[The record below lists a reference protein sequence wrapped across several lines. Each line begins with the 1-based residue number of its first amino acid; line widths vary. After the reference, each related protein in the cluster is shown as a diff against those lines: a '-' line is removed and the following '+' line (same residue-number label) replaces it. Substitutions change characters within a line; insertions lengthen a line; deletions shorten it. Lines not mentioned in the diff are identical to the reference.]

1 MEAVMTSKRLYKSRT
16 ERMVDGVCGGIAE
29 YLGLDVTLI
38 RILWVLLTLFG
49 GTGIILYIVAMI
61 VMPAA
66 PPGTVAPG
74 APVTPR
80 SHGANGKF
88 WGAMLIAFGT
98 LLLLDNIGI
107 PIWHHWWGFSWSV
120 VLPLLLILAGVAFL
134 YGGRNG
140 IMASPEPKPVNDAP
154 GPEPAAAPEPAPSPR
169 TNRLYRSRADKKILG
184 VCGGIANH
192 IGTDP
197 TIVRLL
203 FVIAGFASFGFMILL
218 YLAMAI
224 VVPQEPIVPVTNPV
238 S

>member
-1 MEAVMTSKRLYKSRT
+1 MASKRLYKSRT

-38 RILWVLLTLFG
+38 RIVWVLLTLFG
-49 GTGIILYIVAMI
+49 GTGIVLYIVAMI

-66 PPGTVAPG
+66 PVTTPG
-74 APVTPR
+74 AEIPATPR

-88 WGAMLIAFGT
+88 WGALLIAFGA
-98 LLLLDNIGI
+98 LLLLDNLGI
-107 PIWHHWWGFSWSV
+107 PIWHRWWGFSWSV

-140 IMASPEPKPVNDAP
+140 IMTSTEAKPDAGQAPE
-154 GPEPAAAPEPAPSPR
+154 AAPVPPPTVPR
-169 TNRLYRSRADKKILG
+169 ANRLYRSRIDKKILG

-203 FVIAGFASFGFMILL
+203 FVIAAFASFGFMILL

-224 VVPQEPIVPVTNPV
+224 VVPQEPLVPGTAPAA
-238 S
+238 